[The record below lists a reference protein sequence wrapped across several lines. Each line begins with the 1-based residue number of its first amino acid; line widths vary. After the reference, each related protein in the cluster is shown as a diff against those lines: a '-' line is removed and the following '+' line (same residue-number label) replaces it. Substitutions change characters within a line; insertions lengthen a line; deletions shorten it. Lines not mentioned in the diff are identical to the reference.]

1 MPSTRFD
8 PDFIPCAFKHT
19 TLQIPTPL
27 VISMSRDAPMN
38 LATVSI
44 ESNPVDLKFRYRAR
58 RSNRRGVQ
66 ILEAL
71 LVIPILLISLAA
83 FFQFGPMVTVQQAVT
98 QASIETA
105 REISKIYE
113 FDISD
118 PGDQAEAV
126 EVVNTILGVHGIQ
139 VGDPGLLVI
148 LEDFN
153 GVACLG
159 DAALETTYCPASSTV
174 TDGAEFK
181 VTLILS
187 LENAPVPNV
196 LGAYCVDLSN
206 RHYQV
211 TSVSRNN
218 CLSTQTP

>member
-1 MPSTRFD
+1 
-8 PDFIPCAFKHT
+8 
-19 TLQIPTPL
+19 
-27 VISMSRDAPMN
+27 MN

-44 ESNPVDLKFRYRAR
+44 ESTPVDLKLMNRAR
-58 RSNRRGVQ
+58 RSSRRGVQ
-66 ILEAL
+66 ILEAV
-71 LVIPILLISLAA
+71 LVIPILLIALAA

-98 QASIETA
+98 QASVETA

-118 PGDQAEAV
+118 PVDQAEAV
-126 EVVNTILGVHGIQ
+126 EVVNNILGVHGIQ

-148 LEDFN
+148 LEDFD

-159 DAALETTYCPASSTV
+159 DASLETTYCPASTTV
-174 TDGAEFK
+174 TEMAEFK
-181 VTLILS
+181 VTIILS

-196 LGAYCVDLSN
+196 LGAYCVDLSD

-218 CLSTQTP
+218 CLLPPTP

>member
-1 MPSTRFD
+1 MRSTRFD
-8 PDFIPCAFKHT
+8 LDFIPWAFKAAT
-19 TLQIPTPL
+19 VQILTSP
-27 VISMSRDAPMN
+27 VNSICRDAPMN

-44 ESNPVDLKFRYRAR
+44 ESNPVGLRFRNRAR

-71 LVIPILLISLAA
+71 LVIPILLIALAA
-83 FFQFGPMVTVQQAVT
+83 FFQFGPMVTVQQTVT

-118 PGDQAEAV
+118 SGDQAEAV
-126 EVVNTILGVHGIQ
+126 EVVNDILGVHGIQ

-148 LEDFN
+148 LEDFS

-159 DAALETTYCPASSTV
+159 DAALETTYCPASTTV

-187 LENAPVPNV
+187 LANAPVPNV
-196 LGAYCVDLSN
+196 LGAYCVDLSD

-218 CLSTQTP
+218 CLSNQTP